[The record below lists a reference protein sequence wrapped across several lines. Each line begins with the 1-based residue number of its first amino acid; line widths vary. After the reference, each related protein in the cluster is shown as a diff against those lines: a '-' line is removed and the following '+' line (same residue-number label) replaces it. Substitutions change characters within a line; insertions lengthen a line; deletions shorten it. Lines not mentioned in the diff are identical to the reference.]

1 MTKFCALVSAVL
13 GTALFAFPAFGQEY
27 PSRPV
32 RLVVPFAAGGPNDI
46 IARLVGGRLS
56 EALGQP
62 IVVENRPG
70 AGGNIGT
77 DFVAKAAP
85 DGYTLLSAGPGS
97 LIINPLLGSVPYD
110 TARDFAPVSLMASAP
125 NVLVVHPSLPA
136 KSVKELIELARA
148 RPRHLN
154 YASGGPGSTPHLSGA
169 LFAVMAGIDI
179 VHVPY
184 KGTGPA
190 SADLLGGQVQMAFF
204 GIPPLLPHIRSGKLR
219 ALAVTGKRRSPE
231 LPEVPTVH
239 EAALPGYEVSPW
251 YGLLAPAGTSRAII
265 TRLNAEVAR
274 VVRSAEMREKLA
286 SQGAEP
292 GGGTPE
298 DYAAAIRAD
307 TATWARVIKDA
318 GIRGE

>member
-1 MTKFCALVSAVL
+1 
-13 GTALFAFPAFGQEY
+13 
-27 PSRPV
+27 
-32 RLVVPFAAGGPNDI
+32 
-46 IARLVGGRLS
+46 
-56 EALGQP
+56 
-62 IVVENRPG
+62 
-70 AGGNIGT
+70 
-77 DFVAKAAP
+77 
-85 DGYTLLSAGPGS
+85 
-97 LIINPLLGSVPYD
+97 
-110 TARDFAPVSLMASAP
+110 
-125 NVLVVHPSLPA
+125 VHPSLPA
-136 KSVKELIELARA
+136 GSVKELIELARA
-148 RPRHLN
+148 RPGQLN

-179 VHVPY
+179 VHIPY

-204 GIPPLLPHIRSGKLR
+204 GIPPVLPHIKSGKLR

>member
-1 MTKFCALVSAVL
+1 MQTMTKICALVSA
-13 GTALFAFPAFGQEY
+13 ALLAFSAFARDY

-32 RLVVPFAAGGPNDI
+32 RLVVPFAAGGPNDV

-56 EALGQP
+56 DALGQP
-62 IVVENRPG
+62 ILVENRPG
-70 AGGNIGT
+70 AGGNVGT
-77 DFVAKAAP
+77 DFVAKAPA

-97 LIINPLLGSVPYD
+97 LIINPLLGSAPYD

-136 KSVKELIELARA
+136 RSVRELIELARA
-148 RPRHLN
+148 RPHQLN

-204 GIPPLLPHIRSGKLR
+204 GIPPLLPHIKSGKLR
-219 ALAVTGKRRSPE
+219 ALAVTGARRSPE

-251 YGLLAPAGTSRAII
+251 YGLLAPAGTPRVIVE
-265 TRLNAEVAR
+265 RLNAEVTKI
-274 VVRSAEMREKLA
+274 VRSPEMKGKLA

-292 GGGTPE
+292 AGGTPE

-307 TATWARVIKDA
+307 TATWARVVKEA
-318 GIRGE
+318 RLSGE

>member
-13 GTALFAFPAFGQEY
+13 GTALFAFPTFGQEY

-292 GGGTPE
+292 AGGTPE
-298 DYAAAIRAD
+298 DYAAVIRAD